1 MLMNIIYNI
10 AFVLLLQ
17 LPFAPY
23 EFSVT
28 YNNQNHKTE
37 KTGALNAI
45 FKSTDGG
52 QSWQDIS
59 QGLPNLG
66 EEGIGRNSV
75 FANDNGLYLRIGN
88 GIYHSKRLSKDAFW
102 EKEIL
107 PYEHGSMVPGNNGI
121 FTYNWDGQISE
132 KINGTDVWLPMF
144 TNAQIHEITTVFET
158 AGGTLFIGTD
168 YCLYRS
174 ADKGKTWQRVYF
186 QGWVLKLVESKGVL
200 MATSQKGIIR
210 SSDDGENW
218 DDVLQQGGVGIA
230 IERIKDG
237 FAAITANTHLIARTV
252 NTSYDEGKTWQPI
265 DEGLPQDLRIA
276 SIIEVG
282 EDFYCGHPQ
291 GIFKSSDKGKT
302 WKLVLPSIENKVSYL
317 YFSGDVIYAIPGT
330 GGC

>member
-1 MLMNIIYNI
+1 MNIMYNI
-10 AFVLLLQ
+10 AFLLLLQ

-23 EFSVT
+23 KSSLT
-28 YNNQNHKTE
+28 DGQQKHKAE
-37 KTGALNAI
+37 KPGAANII
-45 FKSTDGG
+45 FKSTDAG

-59 QGLPNLG
+59 EGLPNLS

-88 GIYHSKRLSKDAFW
+88 GIYHSKRLSTDTFW

-121 FTYNWDGQISE
+121 FTYNWDGQVSE

-174 ADKGKTWQRVYF
+174 ADKGITWKRVYF
-186 QGWVLKLVESKGVL
+186 QGWVLKLVESNGVL

-210 SSDDGENW
+210 STDDGENW
-218 DDVLQQGGVGIA
+218 DYVLQQGGVGIA

-237 FAAITANTHLIARTV
+237 FAAISANTHLMARTV
-252 NTSYDEGKTWQPI
+252 NTSYDAGKSWQPI

-282 EDFYCGHPQ
+282 ENFYCGHPD

-302 WKLVLPSIENKVSYL
+302 WKLVLPSIENKVFYL

-330 GGC
+330 AGC